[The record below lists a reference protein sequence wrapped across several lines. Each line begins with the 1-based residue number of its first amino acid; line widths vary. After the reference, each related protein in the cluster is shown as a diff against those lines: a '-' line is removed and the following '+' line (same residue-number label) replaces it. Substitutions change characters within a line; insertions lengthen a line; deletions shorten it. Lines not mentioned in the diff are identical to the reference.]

1 MSETKHDIVWP
12 LFSLPFFGSDM
23 DYIFRYLRLLNTE
36 FAEMTY
42 HMKPETVGLL
52 GVVTIAAGWYC
63 LRGTT
68 FKR

>member
-1 MSETKHDIVWP
+1 
-12 LFSLPFFGSDM
+12 M